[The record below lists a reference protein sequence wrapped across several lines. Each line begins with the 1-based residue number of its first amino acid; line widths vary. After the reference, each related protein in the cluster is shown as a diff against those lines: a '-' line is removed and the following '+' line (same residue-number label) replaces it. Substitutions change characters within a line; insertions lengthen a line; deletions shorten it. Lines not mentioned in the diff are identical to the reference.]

1 MNSIL
6 KRSAVKSAAAAFC
19 IALALPMPA
28 AADLFRVDRPLKLV
42 STRYFDL
49 IYAPESAGAAAY
61 LASFADR
68 AYEEIADALGTKP
81 SRRYPV
87 VMTPDHEVLNG
98 YYTQFPYPRI
108 VLYQAATDLNG
119 PLGSFQDDLY
129 KLFYHELTHAV
140 SLSIRHPGYEAMVRI
155 FGSPFGLSFY
165 TTPLSFIEGVTV
177 SFESLDGHGRA
188 ADPLAAAVI
197 RQDILEGR
205 FKRFNEASGAW
216 DGYPYGLYYLYGG
229 YFSRYLQER
238 YGMERYALLWKRIGD
253 GAPNELVQPYLFMR
267 GHFYKAYGIELER
280 AWAEFGESM
289 AIRDPVVMAARRL
302 RPLSSLSALAVR
314 GSTAYFYDAAKGELR
329 ALGLADGAERR
340 LFRAAY
346 GIKRVEPS
354 PDGERL
360 LVSGVELAAGGFSR
374 YALWEYELRNGRLT
388 KLPYAGLR
396 DAAYA
401 PDGSIVAVKAD
412 GYETALVQARG
423 GAVASITG
431 GSRNLSYASPRFD
444 ADGRTLYALA
454 EIDGT
459 VSLIRMPWGMDDGRA
474 DPTRAELL
482 ELPEGLGD
490 LRYLG
495 PGRDG
500 LLMAWNDDELYR
512 LVELRAD
519 TIRYQTVSISGGVH
533 EPFASGDGIYYLGR
547 FSEGES
553 ICVFPADEAA
563 LGFKEAPARWRPFPG
578 GAADASAYRPGSTIP
593 DAIPA
598 PPLGAEIQ
606 PARPYSVLPW
616 LVPRFWHPGFAADEG
631 GFTSV
636 GALFYI
642 ADPIERFSMI
652 LAPNWF
658 INADAPGLALEAGYA
673 RGPSYTTLSLEE
685 GFDGKD
691 NGLVRRSAASIGL
704 GLSLP
709 TRSGGVWLLE
719 AQAFALGEAEA
730 SAGGPRP
737 NWSLGLASAA
747 AGVARS
753 DYRLSFGRP
762 ASPYGYGF
770 KLAQRG
776 AVALHDA
783 GRVGFGLEAA
793 ADGAVAGP
801 LPVSFGIEG
810 AYGFGEVAY
819 SPVGLSL
826 AGAKADAPYPRLAGL
841 EAAPSRAYAQGR
853 LELEPLRLAAGAGK
867 GLLYLNALSL
877 AGGLRAFASL
887 DDAELVAW
895 DYAVYGRLKLT
906 LTPAIGVFA
915 LARPTLYAE
924 LWHRPRDGA
933 AGFSAGI
940 AASPF

>member
-1 MNSIL
+1 MNSVL
-6 KRSAVKSAAAAFC
+6 KRSAVKSAAFAVFL
-19 IALALPMPA
+19 ALALPLPA
-28 AADLFRVDRPLKLV
+28 AADLYRVDRPLKLA

-49 IYAPESAGAAAY
+49 IYPPESAGAAAY

-68 AYEEIADALGTKP
+68 AYEEIAAALGTKP

-87 VMTPDHEVLNG
+87 VMTADHEVLNG

-108 VLYQAATDLNG
+108 VLYQAATDVNG

-197 RQDILEGR
+197 RQDILEGS

-229 YFSRYLQER
+229 YFSRYLQKR
-238 YGMERYALLWKRIGD
+238 FGMERYARLWKHIGD

-267 GHFYKAYGIELER
+267 GHFYKAYGIELED
-280 AWAEFGESM
+280 AWAEFGEAM
-289 AIRDPVVMAARRL
+289 AIRSPVVMAAERL
-302 RPLSSLSALAVR
+302 RPLSRLSALAVH

-329 ALGLADGAERR
+329 ALELESGAERR

-346 GIKRVEPS
+346 GIGRVEPS

-360 LVSGVELAAGGFSR
+360 LISGVDVVAGGFSR
-374 YALWEYELRNGRLT
+374 YTLWEYELRSGRLT

-423 GAVASITG
+423 GAIAMIMS

-444 ADGRTLYALA
+444 AGGQALYALA
-454 EIDGT
+454 KLDGA
-459 VSLIRMPWGMDDGRA
+459 VSLVLLPWGSGEGGA

-482 ELPEGLGD
+482 MLPEGLGA

-519 TIRYQTVSISGGVH
+519 TIRYQTISISGGLH
-533 EPFASGDGIYYLGR
+533 EPFVSGDRIYYLGR
-547 FSEGES
+547 FSAGET

-563 LGFKEAPARWRPFPG
+563 LGFQESPARWRPFPWE
-578 GAADASAYRPGSTIP
+578 AVKESAYRPGSTSP
-593 DAIPA
+593 DAI
-598 PPLGAEIQ
+598 

-616 LVPRFWHPGFAADEG
+616 LLPRFWHPGFTVDED

-652 LAPNWF
+652 LAPTWF
-658 INADAPGLALEAGYA
+658 VNADAPGLALQADYA
-673 RGPSYTTLSLEE
+673 RGASYTSLKLEE
-685 GFDGKD
+685 RFDGRD
-691 NGLVRRSAASIGL
+691 DELTRRSAASLAL

-709 TRSGGVWLLE
+709 TLKGGAWRLE
-719 AQAFALGEAEA
+719 AQALAIGEARADE
-730 SAGGPRP
+730 GGPRP
-737 NWSLGLASAA
+737 AWSLGLASAA
-747 AGVARS
+747 ASVAWS
-753 DYRLSFGRP
+753 DYRLGFGRS
-762 ASPYGYGF
+762 AAPYGYGVR
-770 KLAQRG
+770 LVQRG

-783 GRVGFGLEAA
+783 DRVGIGIEAA
-793 ADGAVAGP
+793 ADAAVAEP
-801 LPVSFGIEG
+801 LPLSLGLEG
-810 AYGFGEVAY
+810 AYGLGEAAY
-819 SPVGLSL
+819 SPAGLSI
-826 AGAKADAPYPRLAGL
+826 AGAEASAPYQRLAGL
-841 EAAPSRAYAQGR
+841 EAPPSRAYVQGR
-853 LELEPLRLAAGAGK
+853 LELEPVRLAAGAGR

-877 AGGLRAFASL
+877 AGGVRAFASL

-895 DYAVYGRLKLT
+895 DYAVYARLKLT
-906 LTPAIGVFA
+906 LTPAIGIFA
-915 LARPTLYAE
+915 LARPILYAE

-933 AGFSAGI
+933 TGFSAGI
-940 AASPF
+940 SAAAF